1 MGTDSNRLVKIK
13 CDTIREIQS
22 RGFRVHIRQCGAVEV
37 WRKDDQANVTTFHS
51 LSAADRGTR
60 YGSGSAKGLTGPS
73 AGGKG

>member
-1 MGTDSNRLVKIK
+1 MSDGNANMAAKLA
-13 CDTIREIQS
+13 TIREIQS

-37 WRKDDQANVTTFHS
+37 WRNGAEANVTTFHS

-60 YGSGSAKGLTGPS
+60 YGSGSAKRSTGPS